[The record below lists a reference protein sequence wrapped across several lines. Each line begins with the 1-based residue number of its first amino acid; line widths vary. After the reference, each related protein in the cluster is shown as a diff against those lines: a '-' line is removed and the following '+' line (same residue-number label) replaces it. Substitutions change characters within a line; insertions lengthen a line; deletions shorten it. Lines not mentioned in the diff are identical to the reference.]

1 MRGHLRDQKKLWYR
15 LSAGLAA
22 TYDLSGYQNGVKQTF
37 SAAVAFTGNLDDGTG
52 EVGREI
58 FGKIPDYTHVLI
70 VFDKA
75 CPIAEDSV
83 INLTAPTT
91 TTQAYDFTVRARH
104 EGLNTIMFAL
114 KRVKTSGA

>member
-1 MRGHLRDQKKLWYR
+1 MRGLLRDQKKLWYR
-15 LSAGLAA
+15 LLAGLAP
-22 TYDLSGYQNGVKQTF
+22 TYDTGGLENGTKQTF
-37 SAAVAFTGNLDDGTG
+37 SAAVAFMGNLDDGTG

-58 FGKIPDYTHVLI
+58 FGRIPDYTHVLI

-83 INLTAPTT
+83 INLTAPTA
-91 TTQAYDFTVRARH
+91 TQAYDFTVRARH

>member
-15 LSAGLAA
+15 LSTGTAA
-22 TYDLSGYQNGVKQTF
+22 TYDLSGFEDGVKQTF

-58 FGKIPDYTHVLI
+58 FGRIPDYTHVLI

-75 CPIAEDSV
+75 SPIAEDSV

-91 TTQAYDFTVRARH
+91 TQAYAFTVRARH

>member
-1 MRGHLRDQKKLWYR
+1 MRGLLRDQKKLWYR
-15 LSAGLAA
+15 LSTGTAA
-22 TYDLSGYQNGVKQTF
+22 TYDGNGYENGSKQTF
-37 SAAVAFTGNLDDGTG
+37 SAAVAFMGNLDDGSN
-52 EVGREI
+52 EVAREI
-58 FGKIPDYTHVLI
+58 FGKIPDYTHTLI

-75 CPIAEDSV
+75 CPIVEDSV
-83 INLTAPTT
+83 INLTAPT

>member
-15 LSAGLAA
+15 LSTGLAA
-22 TYDLSGYQNGVKQTF
+22 TYDDEGNENGSKQTF
-37 SAAVAFTGNLDDGTG
+37 SAAVAFMGNLDDGSN
-52 EVGREI
+52 EVAREI
-58 FGKIPDYTHVLI
+58 FGKIPDYTHTLI

-75 CPIAEDSV
+75 CPIVEDSV
-83 INLTAPTT
+83 LNLTAPTT
-91 TTQAYDFTVRARH
+91 ATQAYDFTVRARH